1 MKNTSFYH
9 TLIEKGY
16 KVYTTTDV
24 SRGIATFTTGEEFI
38 EFLGALN
45 HKIVFAFPSFLD
57 ESNIVDNEMF
67 DIEGVPSIKMK
78 KIFSLEAKRHNEIVE
93 GFFEK
98 PYKVQYFVASG
109 YIYSFEDNLL
119 PEGFEIKPDEF
130 VDKVMEEWEG
140 TKEYEE
146 LVVKLQELGDQKEA
160 QHQERLKEAQDY
172 LLKHEDIPFLTN
184 QQTRRSWMDANRS
197 LVFKKLFPDI
207 EDDFF
212 DRYGVKKDGIAFITT
227 VFAKYKLIQ
236 KQEAERQKQEEKAEK
251 EKQRKL
257 EKELKE
263 QQKKEKST
271 KK

>member
-1 MKNTSFYH
+1 MKNTSFYQ

-57 ESNIVDNEMF
+57 ESNIVDDEMF

-78 KIFSLEAKRHNEIVE
+78 KIFSLEAKRHNEIVK

-119 PEGFEIKPDEF
+119 PEGFEIKPSEF

-146 LVVKLQELGDQKEA
+146 LV
-160 QHQERLKEAQDY
+160 
-172 LLKHEDIPFLTN
+172 LKHEDIPFLTN
-184 QQTRRSWMDANRS
+184 QQTRRSWMDANRN